1 MIHAAYNGSA
11 MQDTPFGRSAA
22 SSQSPSGD
30 ATVSSENRHEGVH
43 ERRRIAALP
52 DHLVSQ
58 IAAGEVVER
67 PASVVKELLENAID
81 AGAKRIELRIEE
93 GGVRRI
99 AVSDDG
105 SGIDADQLSLALT
118 RHATSKIASLGEL
131 ESVGT
136 LGFRGE
142 ALAAIASVARVRLTS
157 RGGGRRV
164 GHPDRQ
170 RID

>member
-1 MIHAAYNGSA
+1 MLHAAYNGFA
-11 MQDTPFGRSAA
+11 MQDIPFGRSAA
-22 SSQSPSGD
+22 SSLLPSGD
-30 ATVSSENRHEGVH
+30 TIGSPQGHSGDQSR
-43 ERRRIAALP
+43 RRRIAALP

-105 SGIDADQLSLALT
+105 SGIEADQLTLALT
-118 RHATSKIASLGEL
+118 RHATSKIASLSEL

-142 ALAAIASVARVRLTS
+142 ALAAIASVARVRITS
-157 RGGGRRV
+157 RVAGAESATM
-164 GHPDRQ
+164 
-170 RID
+170 IDNDG